1 MDRAAAHFFEWIQ
14 RLSCLGEQR
23 KVEVMLKVRLAL
35 ATLGFATMLPTVP
48 ALIAQTPAAP
58 LPSQIVT
65 AKKVFI
71 ANTGRGFDSSAWTG
85 GHDRMYNQFYADMN
99 SWGRYELVSAPG
111 DADLVLDVNVVHD
124 SLSLELEL
132 EILDPKTGIV
142 LWTHYEGVKIA
153 VSQKNRDQ
161 NFDDTIYKLT
171 ADLKTLTAQPATGT
185 N

>member
-1 MDRAAAHFFEWIQ
+1 MM
-14 RLSCLGEQR
+14 S
-23 KVEVMLKVRLAL
+23 
-35 ATLGFATMLPTVP
+35 PTVP

-71 ANTGRGFDSSAWTG
+71 SNTGRGFDSSAWTG

-111 DADLVLDVNVVHD
+111 DADLVLDVNVIRD
-124 SLSLELEL
+124 SVVWQFEL

-142 LWTHYEGVKIA
+142 LWTHDEPIKIA

-161 NFDDTIYKLT
+161 NFDDAIYKLVS
-171 ADLKTLTAQPATGT
+171 DLKTLTAQPATGT